1 MPLNF
6 ASLYALV
13 TGNRPLPVPVR
24 YRVIGFIFSLPRKPS
39 KRGNRWGELASLYF
53 FHIRFSIVYFLLLLL
68 LLLFLLFYSY
78 RILKRNGKRGKEGGR
93 WEKLNFDLSFK
104 KSRYERK
111 CFDLEIEREDFI
123 PFLFFF
129 SLFLNRN
136 PGGNKRE
143 EKR

>member
-68 LLLFLLFYSY
+68 FLLLFYSY
-78 RILKRNGKRGKEGGR
+78 RVLKRKRGKRRESMR
-93 WEKLNFDLSFK
+93 KIKFWSLVQKIEIREKMFRFGD
-104 KSRYERK
+104 RK
-111 CFDLEIEREDFI
+111 RRFSPF
-123 PFLFFF
+123 PFLFFP
-129 SLFLNRN
+129 FLNRN

>member
-68 LLLFLLFYSY
+68 FLLLFYSY
-78 RILKRNGKRGKEGGR
+78 RVLKRNGKRKEGSR

-111 CFDLEIEREDFI
+111 CFDLEIEREDFL
-123 PFLFFF
+123 PFLSFFF
-129 SLFLNRN
+129 SFLNRN
-136 PGGNKRE
+136 PGFP
-143 EKR
+143 